1 MILFWYGLGA
11 TLFWIVTSI
20 YLQINRAKVGFLAYA
35 DAHPLS
41 PEPSLAVIIAVRNEE
56 EQLRQALQSVCQ
68 LHYGPYRILVVN
80 DRSTDRTAEILA
92 EFAHQY
98 PFVTVLT
105 IETLPPG
112 WLGKNNALYQGYL
125 EATEEWLLF
134 TDADVAFAPDALRKA
149 MQYAAR
155 HRLDHLTLMPEI
167 ISRSGWLLGMLAS
180 FKIMLELKLRPWALR
195 NPRSGASMGVGA
207 FNLIRRQAY
216 AQAGTHRP
224 IALRPDDDLKLGEL
238 IKKAG
243 LKQDVLYGNGE
254 VALEWY
260 PSVGEFVKGLMKNT
274 FATSDYKLSVAIG
287 TALATLLAFA
297 LPLPLLLGLGG
308 AAEKAMALVILLSLL
323 PLFISSKGPAGK
335 WWYALLVPFAGWLL
349 VYIILKSALLTLRQ
363 GGIYWRESF
372 YPLSDL
378 KKNV

>member
-1 MILFWYGLGA
+1 MILFWYGVAA
-11 TLFWIVTSI
+11 TFFWIVTSL
-20 YLQINRAKVGFLAYA
+20 YLQINRAKVGFLADVA
-35 DAHPLS
+35 ATPLS
-41 PEPSLAVIIAVRNEE
+41 PEASVAVIIAVRNEE
-56 EQLRQALQSVCQ
+56 EQLRQALLSVCQ

-80 DRSTDRTAEILA
+80 DRSTDRTPEILA
-92 EFAHQY
+92 EFARQY
-98 PFVTVLT
+98 PAVRVLS

-125 EATEEWLLF
+125 QATEEWLLF
-134 TDADVAFAPDALRKA
+134 TDADVEFAPDALRKA

-155 HRLDHLTLMPEI
+155 QQLDHLTLMPEI
-167 ISRSGWLLGMLAS
+167 KSRSGLLLGMLAT

-195 NPRSGASMGVGA
+195 NPRSRASMGVGA

-216 AQAGTHRP
+216 EQAGTHRP

-238 IKKAG
+238 VKKAG
-243 LKQDVLYGNGE
+243 LKQDVLYGDGE

-260 PSVGEFVKGLMKNT
+260 PSVREFVKGLMKNT
-274 FATSDYKLSVAIG
+274 FATSDYNLLIAIG
-287 TALATLLAFA
+287 TALATMLAFA
-297 LPLPLLLGLGG
+297 LPLPLLLGMG
-308 AAEKAMALVILLSLL
+308 AGPEKAMALVMLICLL
-323 PLFISSKGPAGK
+323 PLFISRKGSDGK
-335 WWYALLVPFAGWLL
+335 WWYALLVPLAGWLL

-378 KKNV
+378 RKNV